1 MSSILDEKI
10 REAEWKHY
18 LVERYLPPC
27 QAAGFTDLAL
37 TPEEVF
43 FLGGMILHDSEIH
56 ALAWNRCDKT
66 AAVVDTYPLAL
77 QVLGELGE
85 SQKQILRER
94 VQRRNLE
101 FFRGISMKQA
111 GAVRP

>member
-1 MSSILDEKI
+1 M
-10 REAEWKHY
+10 EA
-18 LVERYLPPC
+18 LLGQRYLPPC